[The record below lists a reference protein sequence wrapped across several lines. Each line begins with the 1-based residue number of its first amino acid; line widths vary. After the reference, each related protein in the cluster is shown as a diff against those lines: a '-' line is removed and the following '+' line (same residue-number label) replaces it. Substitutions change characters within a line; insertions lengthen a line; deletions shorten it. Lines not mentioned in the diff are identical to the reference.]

1 MLRSSSP
8 LLTAW
13 LAWPARYCL
22 AALSEKAPYY
32 VQSHSV
38 VVFRMDSCIFQ
49 TGTPDGSGVRIKC
62 ILVAKD
68 VGSVNLDAAI
78 QFALE
83 IGKIQSKSEVDISK
97 STAGIDAFLLRNT
110 QGATIVSIS
119 KRVLKEKSENA
130 AVAKAKDEFNA
141 QNP

>member
-1 MLRSSSP
+1 M
-8 LLTAW
+8 
-13 LAWPARYCL
+13 
-22 AALSEKAPYY
+22 
-32 VQSHSV
+32 
-38 VVFRMDSCIFQ
+38 
-49 TGTPDGSGVRIKC
+49 
-62 ILVAKD
+62 
-68 VGSVNLDAAI
+68 GSVNLDAAI

-110 QGATIVSIS
+110 QGATIASIS

-130 AVAKAKDEFNA
+130 AAAKAKDEFNV